1 MPTPAYAPVRN
12 SEDDASP
19 AAPGGGGGPPPNNPL
34 LSYWREFQERTP
46 YVTRTSLIA
55 MAICY
60 LVSFFFNA
68 EVTLGNVPFFT
79 VFSFEIYRVVTA
91 PFVGNSFLTLVMVV
105 LFYPA
110 MGTKMEASVGSAAF
124 LYLMAAMTVVIN
136 IVFLAVC
143 FLLYAVGMVEALF
156 YSCSSF
162 WLVLFALI
170 VIECMQA
177 PEQPRR
183 IFMLPMDIPSKYF
196 PLLMYAVFSLLS
208 GPALSFAV
216 SMGVGYLYSWGH
228 LDRFLKPAQGQLEA
242 YEAEGGVL
250 HAASRNPGWILAS
263 AAVGIEAWAA
273 QQGSA
278 PAGGGGL
285 PSWTGGG
292 ASGGA
297 GAGGGGEAGADARPS
312 PVRTCILHMLRTQL
326 HLPFFL
332 DAIPF
337 VLSLRKVLRD
347 RAPSERGRL
356 RGPVGSVHRGR
367 LAQRGLFFRR
377 LCRRV
382 LLLVLV
388 VGERPDGPRGH
399 QRAPARSPRRR
410 GRGRLGRPA
419 GGARRG
425 GRQDRPSTLA
435 GEWCGAGGASGARST
450 RRVRRDRRRSRSSR
464 SGPAAARHVGSGQR
478 AHRGAASRGVG
489 GERGRAERRQMR
501 SERSDGRHDTV
512 AAPFSPA
519 CTRVN
524 S

>member
-79 VFSFEIYRVVTA
+79 VFSFEIYRVITA

-278 PAGGGGL
+278 PAGGGGGL

-312 PVRTCILHMLRTQL
+312 PVRTCILHYVEDPTAPFL
-326 HLPFFL
+326 FFL
-332 DAIPF
+332 TRF
-337 VLSLRKVLRD
+337 LSFSLSVKF
-347 RAPSERGRL
+347 SGTGHRL
-356 RGPVGSVHRGR
+356 NAGGSVAPLGASTAGGWLSGAFSSAASAAASSSSSSSSGSALTDREAINARR
-367 LAQRGLFFRR
+367 LAALG
-377 LCRRV
+377 
-382 LLLVLV
+382 
-388 VGERPDGPRGH
+388 GGGGSEG
-399 QRAPARSPRRR
+399 QRAEQGEGGGKTDLQRLQVSGAGLVGLA
-410 GRGRLGRPA
+410 GRGRRGGYGATDAAAAAAAAVGPPRPGTSA
-419 GGARRG
+419 ADRELIAARRLAALGAKGDGPSG
-425 GRQDRPSTLA
+425 GK
-435 GEWCGAGGASGARST
+435 
-450 RRVRRDRRRSRSSR
+450 
-464 SGPAAARHVGSGQR
+464 
-478 AHRGAASRGVG
+478 
-489 GERGRAERRQMR
+489 
-501 SERSDGRHDTV
+501 
-512 AAPFSPA
+512 
-519 CTRVN
+519 
-524 S
+524 